1 MFRRSILRLSIISL
15 LLVGLASSVEAK
27 VKLPSIISDN
37 MVLQAGRPAN
47 IWGWAEPGEEV
58 TVAMAGP
65 TRDLGIGKGYVVA
78 TVELKANADAKGRW
92 QVTLRA
98 LEAPGREKVMGVP
111 AESGHWDTMTITD
124 SSGEK
129 TVIKNILVGEVWL
142 CSGQSNMEWPVVRSN
157 DAEKEIAE
165 AKYPTIRFFQIKN
178 RTADKPR
185 TDCEGQWVECSP
197 ETVGHHTAIGYFF
210 GRELLKTLDT
220 PVGLIQSDWG
230 GTPAEAWT
238 SREALEAQPSLEPL
252 LERWD
257 ESAEKN
263 TKMARSAH
271 RPANLYNGMIAPI
284 TPYAIRGAIWYQ
296 GESNVGRAYQYR
308 TIFPTMIANW
318 RERFGLPEMP
328 FGFVQ
333 IAPFKYT
340 RRPNQ
345 GNPQFCAELWEAQR
359 LTLLATSGTGMV
371 VTTDIGNV
379 ADIHPTNKQD
389 VGHRLA
395 LWALATVYGKDNVVY
410 SGPMYK
416 SMTVEG
422 DKIRLSFD
430 HVGGGL
436 VARDDKPLSHFVI
449 AGEDKVFH
457 PATAQI
463 DGETIVV
470 SSDAVPKPVAVRFA
484 PEETAEPNLM
494 NREGLPASP
503 FRTDAWPWETQGNH

>member
-1 MFRRSILRLSIISL
+1 
-15 LLVGLASSVEAK
+15 
-27 VKLPSIISDN
+27 
-37 MVLQAGRPAN
+37 GRPAT
-47 IWGWAEPGEEV
+47 IWGWAEPGEQV
-58 TVAMAGP
+58 S
-65 TRDLGIGKGYVVA
+65 
-78 TVELKANADAKGRW
+78 VELS
-92 QVTLRA
+92 
-98 LEAPGREKVMGVP
+98 
-111 AESGHWDTMTITD
+111 AESRTPSTEQVEMRSAVFQADDQGCWKVELDALAPNQTATMTVTD
-124 SSGEK
+124 ASGEK

-142 CSGQSNMEWPVVRSN
+142 CSGQSNMEWPLARAN
-157 DAEKEIAE
+157 DAKKEIAE
-165 AKYPTIRFFQIKN
+165 AKHPRIRFFQVKN
-178 RTADKPR
+178 RTADKPQ

-197 ETVGHHTAIGYFF
+197 ETAGSHTAIGYLF
-210 GRELLKTLDT
+210 GRELLNTLDT

-230 GTPAEAWT
+230 GTPAETWT

-257 ESAEKN
+257 ALAKKDK
-263 TKMARSAH
+263 KMAGSAH
-271 RPANLYNGMIAPI
+271 RPANLYNAMIAPI
-284 TPYAIRGAIWYQ
+284 TSYAIRGAIWYQ
-296 GESNVGRAYQYR
+296 GEGNVGRAYQYR
-308 TIFPTMIANW
+308 TLFPTMIADW
-318 RERFGLPEMP
+318 RARFGLPEMP

-340 RRPNQ
+340 RQPNQ

-359 LTLLATSGTGMV
+359 LTLLATPGTGMV

-416 SMTVEG
+416 SMAVEG

-436 VARDDKPLSHFVI
+436 AAREDKPLSHFVI

-463 DGETIVV
+463 DGHTIVV
-470 SSDAVPKPVAVRFA
+470 SSDAVPKPLAVRFA

-503 FRTDAWPWETQGNH
+503 FRTDDWPWETQDNH